1 MNKDIKMEKQ
11 AQRPYCLL
19 NFNQAEPAYEKQI
32 KSTTTLYQHLDELFH
47 EPELASQAEFAKE
60 VAECRE
66 DDKRVIWNAG
76 CTYAMPLA
84 VLGEDEFFIRVVTE
98 PELMRE
104 LCERYAIRKADAI
117 VQTLQVMQIRPE
129 VLLFSDPFG
138 KSGLPPLRPAVFR
151 TLLKSAQQFW
161 SDASSVP
168 TRRSRSG
175 IAAARRPIR
184 WRRTLPKSG
193 LTHGFRAED
202 RTVCTGAGDLPAIYS
217 G

>member
-1 MNKDIKMEKQ
+1 
-11 AQRPYCLL
+11 
-19 NFNQAEPAYEKQI
+19 NQAEPAYEKQI

-47 EPELASQAEFAKE
+47 EPELASQAQFAKE

-138 KSGLPPLRPAVFR
+138 KSGLPPLRPAVF
-151 TLLKSAQQFW
+151 
-161 SDASSVP
+161 
-168 TRRSRSG
+168 
-175 IAAARRPIR
+175 
-184 WRRTLPKSG
+184 
-193 LTHGFRAED
+193 
-202 RTVCTGAGDLPAIYS
+202 
-217 G
+217 